1 MDSRSTA
8 RTELHVP
15 RKQTRSSAT
24 LLPIMASVFVAFVV
38 IGVAIPVLPL
48 HVHQGLGLGTF
59 LVGLVAGSQFAAA
72 ILSRVWAGRDADL
85 RGAKHA
91 VIAGLMTAALA
102 GVLYF
107 LSLSFIS
114 RPAISVAILLLG
126 RALLGVGESFII
138 TGAQTW
144 GLALLGVEN
153 TSKVLAW
160 IGSAMFA
167 AFAL

>member
-1 MDSRSTA
+1 
-8 RTELHVP
+8 
-15 RKQTRSSAT
+15 
-24 LLPIMASVFVAFVV
+24 
-38 IGVAIPVLPL
+38 
-48 HVHQGLGLGTF
+48 
-59 LVGLVAGSQFAAA
+59 
-72 ILSRVWAGRDADL
+72 
-85 RGAKHA
+85 
-91 VIAGLMTAALA
+91 MTAALA

-167 AFAL
+167 AFALGAPIGSALYGTCLLYTSPSPRD